1 MMHLADF
8 NLRRQSDVEGARAK
22 IHECMVLLN
31 GDRQSASLAAST
43 FSELARALV
52 ATEAVRVEVSIG
64 RSGEARALQCILVS
78 EQQPPAWMGA
88 DRHDEMHWR
97 VMRRFDAG
105 TSWVPHGT
113 MDRLRSILETKSHQ
127 ELVEENYR
135 LLHDKTTALNRLS
148 LALSTVQDVDT
159 LMVMLLQEAGQA
171 FHCEAGS
178 ILLAEDGEL
187 VFRHALTS
195 GAESG
200 ERLLVRPGDPVR
212 LPIDRTSMA
221 GAAAMDGL
229 IAVADAYE
237 IPEGSPFRFNPAIDR
252 MVGFRTR
259 AVVSVAMHSNHNELL
274 GVLQLI
280 NPRDP
285 ETLRP
290 LEFSGEDQALAMN
303 FASLASLALERSN
316 LTRTLVLR
324 IMGIAELH
332 DPKETGAHIRRVS
345 QVATRLFVAWATQ
358 RSWSEDRILRELDS
372 LRPAAMLHDVGKVG
386 ISDVILK
393 KPGALTDAERAVM
406 QTHTTIGAKSAL
418 KGQRTALDAA
428 IRDVTLYHHAR
439 WDGKGYPTRSEIV
452 TVLEELGED
461 GSQIPEPKGEGIP
474 LAGRLV
480 AIADVF
486 DALMSRRAYK
496 EAWSPTDVRAE
507 FDRLSGTHFDPELV
521 ELFLADF
528 ESYCAIHAA
537 ISG

>member
-8 NLRRQSDVEGARAK
+8 NLRRVADVDGARAK
-22 IHECMVLLN
+22 IHECMLLLT
-31 GDRQSASLAAST
+31 GDRQRASQAASA
-43 FSELARALV
+43 FSEVARAIV
-52 ATEAVRVEVSIG
+52 EHCSARVEVSIG
-64 RSGEARALQCILVS
+64 RIGESRALQCILVTES
-78 EQQPPAWMGA
+78 QPPALLGA

-97 VMRRFDAG
+97 VVRRFDTG
-105 TSWVPHGT
+105 SSWVPHGT
-113 MDRLRSILETKSHQ
+113 MDRLRTVLETKSHQ

-159 LMVMLLQEAGQA
+159 LMVMLLQEAAQA

-178 ILLAEDGEL
+178 ILLAEEGEL
-187 VFRHALTS
+187 VFRHALSSDTS
-195 GAESG
+195 SRD
-200 ERLLVRPGDPVR
+200 RLLVRAGDPVS

-221 GAAAMDGL
+221 GAAALDGMV
-229 IAVADAYE
+229 AVADAYN
-237 IPEGSPFRFNPAIDR
+237 IPEGATFRFNPSVDR
-252 MVGFRTR
+252 MMGFRTR
-259 AVVSVAMHSNHNELL
+259 AVVSVSLRSNHNELL

-285 ETLRP
+285 ESLRP
-290 LEFSGEDQALAMN
+290 LEFSSEDQALAMN
-303 FASLASLALERSN
+303 FASLAALALERSN

-345 QVATRLFVAWATQ
+345 QVATRLFVAWAS
-358 RSWSEDRILRELDS
+358 RRGWSEERILKELDS

-386 ISDVILK
+386 ISDIILK
-393 KPGALTDAERAVM
+393 KPGALTDEERKVM
-406 QTHTTIGAKSAL
+406 QSHTTIGAKSAL

-439 WDGKGYPTRSEIV
+439 WDGKGYPTRDEIIA
-452 TVLEELGED
+452 TLAALGEN
-461 GSQIPEPKGEGIP
+461 GEQVPEPRGEGIP

-496 EAWSPTDVRAE
+496 EAWTPADVRAE
-507 FDRLSGTHFDPELV
+507 FERLSGSHFDPELV

-528 ESYCAIHAA
+528 DSYCSIHAA

>member
-8 NLRRQSDVEGARAK
+8 NLRRAADVDGARAK
-22 IHECMVLLN
+22 IHECMLLLT
-31 GDRQSASLAAST
+31 GDRQRASQAASA
-43 FSELARALV
+43 FSEVARALV
-52 ATEAVRVEVSIG
+52 GSDTVRVEVSIG
-64 RSGEARALQCILVS
+64 RIGEARALQCIMVT
-78 EQQPPAWMGA
+78 EHQPPARLGA

-97 VMRRFDAG
+97 VVRQFDAG
-105 TSWVPHGT
+105 TSWVPHGI
-113 MDRLRSILETKSHQ
+113 MDRLRSVLETKSHQ

-159 LMVMLLQEAGQA
+159 LLVMLLQEAGQA

-178 ILLAEDGEL
+178 ILLAEEGEL
-187 VFRHALTS
+187 VFRHALNADAS
-195 GAESG
+195 SR
-200 ERLLVRPGDPVR
+200 ERLLVRAGDPVR
-212 LPIDRTSMA
+212 LPLDRTSMA
-221 GAAAMDGL
+221 GAAALDGL
-229 IAVADAYE
+229 VAVADAYN
-237 IPEGSPFRFNPAIDR
+237 IPEDATFRFNPSVDR
-252 MVGFRTR
+252 MMGFRTR
-259 AVVSVAMHSNHNELL
+259 AVVSVALNSNHNELL

-290 LEFSGEDQALAMN
+290 MEFSGQDQALAMN

-345 QVATRLFVAWATQ
+345 QVATRLFVAWASQ
-358 RSWSEDRILRELDS
+358 RGWSEERILKELDA

-393 KPGALTDAERAVM
+393 KPGALTPEERTVM
-406 QTHTTIGAKSAL
+406 QSHTVIGAKSAL

-439 WDGKGYPTRSEIV
+439 WDGTGYPTRAEIAA
-452 TVLEELGED
+452 VLEELGED
-461 GSQIPEPKGEGIP
+461 GSRVPEPRGEGIP

-496 EAWSPTDVRAE
+496 EAWSPADVRDE
-507 FDRLSGTHFDPELV
+507 FERMSGIHFDPELI
-521 ELFLADF
+521 ELFLSDF
-528 ESYCAIHAA
+528 DSYCGIHAA